1 MSSASISPQVLAT
14 RSAEVVEA
22 VTHAVACHILPS
34 WAWLM
39 AEHRRR
45 EQGAFRARMVERV
58 LELAAAGEPFTD
70 HDLEPYQAFGAQFA
84 RHGVPLRVLTA
95 AFDVGSGTIIRES
108 WRIVSP
114 GHFAEM
120 TEFTG
125 SAARMMKRA
134 QHAAIRAYLEAGR
147 TGSQPRST
155 RWVLAEAL
163 IAGQPAA
170 DVAQAT
176 GHALAAGYAVMAC
189 AVSPRNAGALRG
201 PAVSQAIE
209 SFPGTLYCGDDSRLV
224 ILIPVPATGQAAGA
238 TAAELADRL
247 CSLAGQRVYAAH
259 AFQPGLASIPASL
272 DEARG
277 ALCLAMAVPDGE
289 RRLYR
294 MDDLLVELAISRQ
307 PAIRRRLAGL
317 LAPLE
322 EGTDLRRT
330 LEVLLACNLDRERAA
345 GRLCIHRRTLRYRVD
360 RIRELCG
367 IDPDSVPGLQLLR
380 AALTASRLPADEITG

>member
-1 MSSASISPQVLAT
+1 
-14 RSAEVVEA
+14 
-22 VTHAVACHILPS
+22 
-34 WAWLM
+34 
-39 AEHRRR
+39 
-45 EQGAFRARMVERV
+45 MVERV

-70 HDLEPYQAFGAQFA
+70 DDLHSYQAFGAQFA
-84 RHGVPLRVLTA
+84 RHGVPLQVLTA

-125 SAARMMKRA
+125 AAARMLKRA

-147 TGSQPRST
+147 TGSEPRST

-163 IAGQPAA
+163 IAGQPASG
-170 DVAQAT
+170 VAQAA
-176 GHALAAGYAVMAC
+176 GQRLAPSYAVLAC
-189 AVSPRNAGALRG
+189 AVSPVEAGALRG

-209 SFPGTLYCGDDSRLV
+209 SLPGALYCGDESRLV
-224 ILIPVPATGQAAGA
+224 ILVPVAASARAAEA

-247 CSLAGQRVYAAH
+247 CSLAGQQVYTAH
-259 AFQPGLASIPASL
+259 AFQPGLASIPAAV

-277 ALCLAMAVPDGE
+277 ALCLAMAIPDGE

-294 MDDLLVELAISRQ
+294 LDDLLVELAISRQ
-307 PAIRRRLAGL
+307 PAIRQRLAGL

-322 EGTDLRRT
+322 QGTDLRRT
-330 LEVLLACNLDRERAA
+330 LEVLLACNLDRERTAR
-345 GRLCIHRRTLRYRVD
+345 RLCIHRRTLRYRVD

-380 AALTASRLPADEITG
+380 AALTARRLAAQEMTCPRPR